1 MNLRTT
7 AVRTLFVTAL
17 ATAATAGI
25 TGAANAAAPAD
36 TGPWPI
42 VDASGNQRTSVPL
55 TYAGDYAIACYAY
68 GPNAG
73 VVIEGRYSSGETV
86 RRQIDQFQCNVL
98 ISNTSSGVLVEVR
111 GVVGDFANPWH
122 PVG

>member
-1 MNLRTT
+1 MKLRTT
-7 AVRTLFVTAL
+7 AVRSFVVTAL
-17 ATAATAGI
+17 ATAAIAGI
-25 TGAANAAAPAD
+25 TGTANAAAAAD
-36 TGPWPI
+36 AGPWPI

-73 VVIEGRYSSGETV
+73 VAIDGRYSSGEII
-86 RRQIDQFQCNVL
+86 RRQIDQFQCNL
-98 ISNTSSGVLVEVR
+98 LPGNTSSGVLVEVR